1 MMKSRIRQLLP
12 ASVVRMYR
20 RLRLGV
26 ESWMNRRKS
35 VEQVFTSIYLER
47 KWGGDA
53 EGGLCSGAG
62 SLDEDAVAPY
72 VGVVR
77 AFLEMEG
84 LSSCRLVDLGCGDF
98 RVGARLAPL
107 AASYVGVDVVR
118 PVVEQNQA
126 SHASD
131 RVSFLHRDILRDD
144 LPEGDVCLL
153 RQVLQHL
160 SNDQIRTVL
169 QRVGSR
175 YPFVLITEHYPG
187 QGVSV
192 TPNLDKIHGCDV
204 RVGRR
209 SGVYLDLPPFSLP
222 SERLECLLEAPGAG
236 MGETEDPGVIRTLAY
251 RTEVPLRK

>member
-1 MMKSRIRQLLP
+1 MMKSRIRQILP
-12 ASVVRMYR
+12 ASLVRMYR
-20 RLRLGV
+20 RFRLGM
-26 ESWMNRRKS
+26 ESWMNRRRS
-35 VEQVFTSIYLER
+35 VEQVFTNIYLGR

-62 SLDEDAVAPY
+62 SLEEDAVGPY
-72 VGVVR
+72 IGAVR
-77 AFLEMEG
+77 AFLEREN

-126 SHASD
+126 GHATD
-131 RVSFLHRDILRDD
+131 RVSFLHRDILRDE
-144 LPEGDVCLL
+144 LPEGDVGFL

-175 YPFVLITEHYPG
+175 YPWVLITEHYPG
-187 QGVSV
+187 RGVSI
-192 TPNLDKIHGCDV
+192 TPNLDKTHGCDV
-204 RVGRR
+204 RVGRK

-222 SERLECLLEAPGAG
+222 SECLECLLEVPGAG
-236 MGETEDPGVIRTLAY
+236 MDEAEDPGVIRTFVY
-251 RTEVPLRK
+251 RTEVPPRW